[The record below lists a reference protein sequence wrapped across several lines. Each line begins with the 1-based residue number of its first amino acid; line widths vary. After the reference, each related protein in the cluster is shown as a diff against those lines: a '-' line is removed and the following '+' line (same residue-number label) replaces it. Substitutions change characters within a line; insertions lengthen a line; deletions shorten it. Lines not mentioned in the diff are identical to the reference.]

1 MNFHLGDER
10 SARRD
15 AARHLAQQL
24 AGDADAETVIGAVS
38 TAGLLDPPGDLLGTA
53 LVVEALA
60 YHSPSAGVAF
70 ALHAS
75 VLAEGASHVAPEL
88 GEAVKRLR
96 SGRAV
101 GAVALS
107 SEETPSVRDGR
118 LSGRVSWV
126 APLTREGQVV
136 VGVRMLADEGRPRG
150 HMACLVALDA
160 PGVTVEPVQTAALR
174 GLVSGHLRFEDVP
187 FVDAGETEPIMARVR
202 TLLAA
207 AGLGMGQRAL
217 NEALDAARAYIRNGA
232 GGEQTVQGLLADAA
246 TELEAAR
253 LLTWKAA
260 SGDWASLG
268 GASAAKLVATE
279 ATQRAVARATQ
290 VIGGDT
296 FRRGH
301 IVEQLAQDVRALEL
315 FAGRTEALRE
325 AVARETLPSP
335 A

>member
-1 MNFHLGDER
+1 MNFHLGER
-10 SARRD
+10 RL
-15 AARHLAQQL
+15 AARETARQLGAQL
-24 AGDADAETVIGAVS
+24 AGDADAETVIAAVAA
-38 TAGLLDPPGDLLGTA
+38 AGLLDPDGDLLTA
-53 LVVEALA
+53 ALAVEALA
-60 YHSPSAGVAF
+60 YSSPSAGVAF
-70 ALHAS
+70 ALHVS
-75 VLAEGASHVAPEL
+75 VLPDGSAQDEDGLTDAAH
-88 GEAVKRLR
+88 RLR
-96 SGRAV
+96 SGREV

-107 SEETPSVRDGR
+107 SEETPVVRDGR
-118 LSGRVSWV
+118 LTGRASWV
-126 APLTREGQVV
+126 APITSKGQVV
-136 VGVRMLADEGRPRG
+136 VGVRIEAEAGRPRG
-150 HMACLVALDA
+150 HRACLVSLDA
-160 PGVTVEPVQTAALR
+160 PGLRLEPVETAALR
-174 GLVSGHLRFEDVP
+174 GLVSGHLHFDGVP
-187 FVDAGETEPIMARVR
+187 FIDAGETHPVMARVR
-202 TLLAA
+202 ILLAA

-217 NEALDAARAYIRNGA
+217 HEALDAARAYIRNGA

-260 SGDWASLG
+260 SGDWASLAS
-268 GASAAKLVATE
+268 ASAAKLVATE

-335 A
+335 G